1 MPLSEHE
8 QRLLDQIE
16 SALYA
21 EDPKF
26 ASNVRGAR
34 ARTAPRKRRLQAVTL
49 FVLGLVVLI
58 AGVALGLP
66 TVAVVAVSV
75 AGFLMM
81 FGSAVMLVTGRGS
94 PGAAPGGSGASS
106 ARGTEKPSGGFSSR
120 MEERFKRRFDQP

>member
-34 ARTAPRKRRLQAVTL
+34 ARTATRKRRLQAVFL

-58 AGVALGLP
+58 AGVALSLP
-66 TVAVVAVSV
+66 TIAVVAVSV
-75 AGFLMM
+75 LGFLMM
-81 FGSAVMLVTGRGS
+81 FGAAVVLVTGRGA
-94 PGAAPGGSGASS
+94 PGAAPGGSGAGS
-106 ARGTEKPSGGFSSR
+106 ARGGDKQPGGFSSR

>member
-1 MPLSEHE
+1 VPLSEHE

-21 EDPKF
+21 DDPKF
-26 ASNVRGAR
+26 ASSVRGAR
-34 ARTAPRKRRLQAVTL
+34 VRTASRKRRLQAVFL

-66 TVAVVAVSV
+66 TIAVVAVSV
-75 AGFLMM
+75 VGFLMM
-81 FGSAVMLVTGRGS
+81 FGSAVVLVTGRGA
-94 PGAAPGGSGASS
+94 PGAAASGPAPGASRS
-106 ARGTEKPSGGFSSR
+106 GDKQPGGFSSR

>member
-34 ARTAPRKRRLQAVTL
+34 VRTATRKRRLQAMAL
-49 FVLGLVVLI
+49 FVLGLVVLVV
-58 AGVALGLP
+58 GVASRLP
-66 TVAVVAVSV
+66 ELVLVAVSV
-75 AGFLMM
+75 VGFLMM
-81 FGSAVMLVTGRGS
+81 FAAAVVLVTGRGGL
-94 PGAAPGGSGASS
+94 PGAPSSSPATTPQGRTKAPN
-106 ARGTEKPSGGFSSR
+106 GFSAR
-120 MEERFKRRFDQP
+120 MEERFKRRFDQQ

>member
-34 ARTAPRKRRLQAVTL
+34 ARTAPRRRRLQAIFL
-49 FVLGLVVLI
+49 FVLGLAILVG
-58 AGVALGLP
+58 GVALLSA
-66 TVAVVAVSV
+66 TIAVVAVSV
-75 AGFLMM
+75 VGFIMM
-81 FGSAVMLVTGRGS
+81 FVAAVVLVTGRGS
-94 PGAAPGGSGASS
+94 AVQPAGGGGASRP
-106 ARGTEKPSGGFSSR
+106 APKPPSGFSSR
-120 MEERFKRRFDQP
+120 MEERFKRRFDQQ